1 MAIPRLSRFKKV
13 GWSEIFSL
21 NKILWTLVVSD
32 ILIISAFGFI
42 SPIFAVFLTEQ
53 IIGGSLVVV
62 GIAEAIFLGVKSV
75 LQIPIGMLI
84 DRTEGEKIDFWFVVG
99 GSLLMSLSVFLYLV
113 ATLPW
118 HIYLIE
124 LLAGVA
130 SAMAYPA
137 WTGLFT
143 RNMEEGKESFA
154 WSLASTTSELGS
166 AATAAIGGYL
176 ADRLGFSPLFV
187 IVGVVALLGTFILFA
202 FYPEVTK
209 AK

>member
-1 MAIPRLSRFKKV
+1 MAIPRLARFKKV
-13 GWSEIFSL
+13 GWSEFFKL

-32 ILIISAFGFI
+32 IVIVSGFGLI

-62 GIAEAIFLGVKSV
+62 GIAEAIFLGVKSL
-75 LQIPIGMLI
+75 LQIPIGILI
-84 DRTEGEKIDFWFVVG
+84 DRTEGEKIDFWFVLG
-99 GSLLMSLSVFLYLV
+99 GTLLMSISVFFYLV
-113 ATLPW
+113 ASLPW

-124 LLAGVA
+124 VLAGIGA
-130 SAMAYPA
+130 AMAYPA

-154 WSLASTTSELGS
+154 WSLAATTTEFGS
-166 AATAAIGGYL
+166 AATAAIGGVL
-176 ADRLGFSPLFV
+176 ADRFGFGPVFMLV
-187 IVGVVALLGTFILFA
+187 GIVGLLGTLLLFL

-209 AK
+209 E